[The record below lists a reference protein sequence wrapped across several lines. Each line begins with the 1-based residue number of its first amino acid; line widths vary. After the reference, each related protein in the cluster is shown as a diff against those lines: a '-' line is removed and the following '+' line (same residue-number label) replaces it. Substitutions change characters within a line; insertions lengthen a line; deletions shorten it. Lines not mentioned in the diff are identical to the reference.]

1 MEISPASRG
10 QYVKRQDG
18 TQPAIHENHSYKSF
32 QKGEGESPQERAVT
46 SDMPLPREGREQ
58 GQFCY
63 RDDEFPPY
71 ATANIGKELCTVG
84 KID

>member
-1 MEISPASRG
+1 MEISPSSRG
-10 QYVKRQDG
+10 QHVKRQDG

-46 SDMPLPREGREQ
+46 SDMPLPR
-58 GQFCY
+58 
-63 RDDEFPPY
+63 DDEFPPY
-71 ATANIGKELCTVG
+71 ATANIGKEWCTAG